1 MDKKKILKICLI
13 MIVLIIAILLFC
25 MIRNYTIAKNI
36 INENVDKAIN
46 SESIYAKTTIKEGEN
61 IRETFDNYKKENK
74 ELTVNK
80 MNNEDGTQSIIST
93 YIDGKNST
101 TYYEN
106 KEGKFVQQK
115 QIQELAKPTEED
127 ARASL
132 EKESKIATF
141 FAGAFT
147 PFKSVNIDGK
157 DCYLVQKSSLPIFE
171 DMLNDDAK
179 DRRIYID
186 KETYMI
192 VKTVADDVITEY
204 EYEFNNVDDNIFI
217 QPDINEYEPYV

>member
-36 INENVDKAIN
+36 IDENVDKAIN
-46 SESIYAKTTIKEGEN
+46 SESVYAKTTIKGDIIN
-61 IRETFDNYKKENK
+61 QTFDNYKKENK
-74 ELTVNK
+74 ELSIFKTNH
-80 MNNEDGTQSIIST
+80 EDGTQSVITT
-93 YIDGKNST
+93 YTEGTNRT

-106 KEGKFVQQK
+106 KAGKFVQQK
-115 QIQELAKPTEED
+115 ETQEMVNPTEED

-157 DCYLVQKSSLPIFE
+157 DCYLVQKSSLPIF
-171 DMLNDDAK
+171 DSMLRDDAK

-186 KETYMI
+186 KETCMI
-192 VKTVADDVITEY
+192 VKTVADDLVTEY

>member
-36 INENVDKAIN
+36 IDENVDKAIN
-46 SESIYAKTTIKEGEN
+46 SESIYAKTTIKEEEN
-61 IRETFDNYKKENK
+61 ISETFENYKKGDK
-74 ELTVNK
+74 ELTINI
-80 MNNEDGTQSIIST
+80 MNNEDGNSTKISM
-93 YIDGKNST
+93 YIDGDKET
-101 TYYEN
+101 IYYEN
-106 KEGKFVQQK
+106 KAGKFVQQDE
-115 QIQELAKPTEED
+115 IQKIEKPTEED

-157 DCYLVQKSSLPIFE
+157 DCYLVEKSSLPIFD
-171 DMLNDDAK
+171 DMLRDEAK

-186 KETYMI
+186 KETNMI

-204 EYEFNNVDDNIFI
+204 EYELNNVDDNIFI

>member
-1 MDKKKILKICLI
+1 MDKKKILIICLI

-36 INENVDKAIN
+36 IDENVDKAIN
-46 SESIYAKTTIKEGEN
+46 SESIYAKTTIKGDIIN
-61 IRETFDNYKKENK
+61 QTFDNYKKENK
-74 ELTVNK
+74 ELSIFKTNH
-80 MNNEDGTQSIIST
+80 EDGTQSIITT

-106 KEGKFVQQK
+106 KAGKFVQQK
-115 QIQELAKPTEED
+115 ETQELAKPTEED

-157 DCYLVQKSSLPIFE
+157 DCYLVQKSSLPIF
-171 DMLNDDAK
+171 DSMLRDDAK

-186 KETYMI
+186 KETCMI

>member
-36 INENVDKAIN
+36 IDENVDKAIN
-46 SESIYAKTTIKEGEN
+46 SESIYAKTTIKEEEN
-61 IRETFDNYKKENK
+61 ISETFENYKKGDK
-74 ELTVNK
+74 ELTINI
-80 MNNEDGTQSIIST
+80 MNNEDGNSTKISM
-93 YIDGKNST
+93 YIDGDKET
-101 TYYEN
+101 IYYEN
-106 KEGKFVQQK
+106 KAGKFVQQDE
-115 QIQELAKPTEED
+115 IQKIEKPTEED

-157 DCYLVQKSSLPIFE
+157 DCYLVQKSSLPIF
-171 DMLNDDAK
+171 DSMLRDDAK

>member
-36 INENVDKAIN
+36 IDENVDKAIN
-46 SESIYAKTTIKEGEN
+46 SESIYAKTTIKEEEN
-61 IRETFDNYKKENK
+61 ISETFENYKKGDK
-74 ELTVNK
+74 ELTINI
-80 MNNEDGTQSIIST
+80 MNNEDGNSTKISM
-93 YIDGKNST
+93 YIDGDKET
-101 TYYEN
+101 IYYEN
-106 KEGKFVQQK
+106 KAGKFVQQDE
-115 QIQELAKPTEED
+115 IQKIEKPTEED

>member
-36 INENVDKAIN
+36 IDENVDKAIN

-61 IRETFDNYKKENK
+61 IRETFDNYKKGDK
-74 ELTVNK
+74 ELTINI
-80 MNNEDGTQSIIST
+80 MNNEDGNSTKISM
-93 YIDGKNST
+93 YIDGDKET
-101 TYYEN
+101 IYYEN
-106 KEGKFVQQK
+106 KAGKFVQQDE
-115 QIQELAKPTEED
+115 IQKIEKPTEED
-127 ARASL
+127 ARTSL

-157 DCYLVQKSSLPIFE
+157 DCYLVEKSSLPIF
-171 DMLNDDAK
+171 DDVLIDDAK

-186 KETYMI
+186 KETNMI

>member
-13 MIVLIIAILLFC
+13 MIILIIAILLFC

-61 IRETFDNYKKENK
+61 ISETFENYKKGDK
-74 ELTVNK
+74 ELTINI
-80 MNNEDGTQSIIST
+80 MNNEDGNSTKISM
-93 YIDGKNST
+93 YIDGDKET
-101 TYYEN
+101 IYYEN
-106 KEGKFVQQK
+106 KAGKFVQQDE
-115 QIQELAKPTEED
+115 IQKIEKPTEEE
-127 ARASL
+127 ARTLL

>member
-36 INENVDKAIN
+36 IDENVDKAIN
-46 SESIYAKTTIKEGEN
+46 SESIYAKTTIKEEEN
-61 IRETFDNYKKENK
+61 ISETFENYKKGDK
-74 ELTVNK
+74 ELTINI
-80 MNNEDGTQSIIST
+80 MNNEDGNSTKISM
-93 YIDGKNST
+93 YIDGDKET
-101 TYYEN
+101 IYYEN
-106 KEGKFVQQK
+106 KAGKFVQQDE
-115 QIQELAKPTEED
+115 IQKIEKPTEED

-157 DCYLVQKSSLPIFE
+157 DCYLVQKSSLPIF
-171 DMLNDDAK
+171 DSMLRDDAK

-217 QPDINEYEPYV
+217 QPDINEYQPYV